1 MKAQNFKNVGIAI
14 FGIYTYGWNSP
25 GRESLLDECH
35 QNVRT
40 LGLLTRSVLIGIVCF
55 FCIWSESAT
64 WKMILISPQQI
75 VFVTFYDL
83 YVEIKFSLSILVENP
98 KFIGLYV

>member
-35 QNVRT
+35 QNLRT
-40 LGLLTRSVLIGIVCF
+40 LGLLTRSVLI
-55 FCIWSESAT
+55 
-64 WKMILISPQQI
+64 
-75 VFVTFYDL
+75 
-83 YVEIKFSLSILVENP
+83 EIAWGFLRLVKYCRREDYI
-98 KFIGLYV
+98 KKYL